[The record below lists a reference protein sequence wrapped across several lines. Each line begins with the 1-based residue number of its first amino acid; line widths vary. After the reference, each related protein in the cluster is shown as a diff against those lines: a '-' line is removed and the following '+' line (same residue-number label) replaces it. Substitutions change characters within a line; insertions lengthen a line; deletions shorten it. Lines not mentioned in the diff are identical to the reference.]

1 MRACVRACTRTPS
14 LSPPPARRPFARAAI
29 ARETT
34 GPPEQME
41 SATTPVQRA
50 CNSAAVC
57 TPTRRSDEPG
67 AAGAAPE
74 PRVSGRGRHRRRPGH
89 RHAGP
94 RPCRA
99 VCAWANS
106 PPSSADCCPRFAKQ
120 PLAFLEFFSV
130 GRARCCF
137 LNRTPP
143 KRPRVLT
150 CLQSDDGCVA
160 VRGGGPRQI
169 SASLRAVQDGA
180 RRLGATL
187 SSILSAVS
195 PRSARIV
202 L

>member
-1 MRACVRACTRTPS
+1 MSLACADPFAAGLRNSSGCRHTRRLAGAVRAQGGAAGAGAPLRMCPAPP
-14 LSPPPARRPFARAAI
+14 PPPARRPFARAAI

-120 PLAFLEFFSV
+120 PLAFPEFFSV

-137 LNRTPP
+137 PQPHPT
-143 KRPRVLT
+143 KKAQGTHVL
-150 CLQSDDGCVA
+150 A
-160 VRGGGPRQI
+160 ER
-169 SASLRAVQDGA
+169 
-180 RRLGATL
+180 
-187 SSILSAVS
+187 
-195 PRSARIV
+195 
-202 L
+202 